1 MSWYVQ
7 GLLEANVLFLVT
19 LLHSLKIY
27 NILLFN
33 YMPVLYQFFIFFFEH
48 DSL

>member
-7 GLLEANVLFLVT
+7 GLLEANVLFLLT
-19 LLHSLKIY
+19 LLHSLKNIISCCLIICLFY
-27 NILLFN
+27 N
-33 YMPVLYQFFIFFFEH
+33 QFFIFFFEH